1 MALNAK
7 TVDKPFR
14 KLRKLL
20 KNFPNPPDPEDVHD
34 VRTYTRRIEAMTG
47 AFQLDR
53 KKAGK
58 DLAIYLTPI
67 RKAAGDVRDMD
78 VLTNFTASLDPNSD
92 GDCRLKLIQHL
103 GDRRTKAATKLVKKV
118 KANEKQLRAHL
129 KECATIAANGIDPAK
144 SKRAK
149 EKDKRKSRRKSAGSM
164 ASSLQIEQELRDWP
178 RLSEENIHSFRL
190 KVKELR
196 YVLQLAQD
204 GDSKLIGG
212 LGEVKNQI
220 GLWHDWTELAA
231 IAGQV
236 LDHDTQ
242 CPTSLEI
249 RTRAKRELQKA
260 LTCANRLREQYFPSE
275 ADSATK
281 KSGKKGVVSEIHP
294 DVIQATA
301 RLAG

>member
-1 MALNAK
+1 MALDAK
-7 TVDKPFR
+7 SVDKPFR

-20 KNFPNPPDPEDVHD
+20 KNFPDPPDPEDVHS

-53 KKAGK
+53 KKVGK
-58 DLAIYLTPI
+58 DLVMYLTLI
-67 RKAAGDVRDMD
+67 RRAAGDVRDMD
-78 VLTNFTASLDPNSD
+78 VLTDFTASLDPNSD
-92 GDCRLKLIQHL
+92 GDCRLSLIQHL
-103 GDRRTKAATKLVKKV
+103 GERRTKAATKLVKKV
-118 KANEKQLRAHL
+118 KANEKQVRALL
-129 KECATIAANGIDPAK
+129 KECATIAANGIDAAE

-149 EKDKRKSRRKSAGSM
+149 ERDKQKSRRKSAGSM

-178 RLSEENIHSFRL
+178 RLSEDNIHSFRL

-196 YVLQLAQD
+196 YVLQLAQHS
-204 GDSKLIGG
+204 DSKLIGG

-220 GLWHDWTELAA
+220 GLWHDWNELAA

-236 LDHDTQ
+236 LDHGKR

-260 LTCANRLREQYFPSE
+260 LDGANRLRQQYLPSE

-281 KSGKKGVVSEIHP
+281 KRGKKGAVSEIHP

-301 RLAG
+301 RLAS